1 MHNYIIQNCII
12 SDKYVGVI
20 YAVRDILLSKI
31 LSPLCKRKTDTVSYG
46 NNAKNVYYKVK
57 LKAKESDVLNS
68 FINQ

>member
-1 MHNYIIQNCII
+1 MLPRFDTYILR
-12 SDKYVGVI
+12 KRET
-20 YAVRDILLSKI
+20 YA
-31 LSPLCKRKTDTVSYG
+31 VSYG